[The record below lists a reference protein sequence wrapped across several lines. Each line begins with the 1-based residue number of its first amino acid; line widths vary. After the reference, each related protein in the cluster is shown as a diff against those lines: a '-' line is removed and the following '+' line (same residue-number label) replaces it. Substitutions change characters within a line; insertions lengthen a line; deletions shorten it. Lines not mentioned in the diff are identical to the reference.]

1 MYGKGDEVELLI
13 RWAFDIRTFCAEN
26 DLRIKPTSGGI
37 AAQLLRHPRFY
48 PDHRRKVPA
57 STNKKAREHLPGNY
71 YELRHDVNKPTNA
84 TYLDQETSHHNN
96 ALSLTFPHG
105 DFLFAKG
112 FFHSLPDRS
121 WAKRGSVI
129 YKRVMAEH
137 GLLYVNLFVPHP
149 SKKEWRP
156 PYMKR
161 GGFHR
166 CYIFTNELPMIHEI
180 GGYVEYIIAAWT
192 SNTRDSGPNAYARWA
207 KEQLSTALQESTVR
221 VRWLKPTLLSL
232 YGILAAR
239 PRPLE
244 FGYKRAVNG
253 EPKNYALG
261 GSMIQVQAKRTR
273 QEFESP
279 TANVIQRGMIEAET
293 RLRSIMLARD
303 LTARGITVLALYAD
317 SVFVES
323 GTALP
328 LLPYPWKVQQ
338 HVTDLRFFNST
349 SFTSREVTKL
359 PGIPRAD
366 LDRLRRVKAFGAVV
380 ADATKRRKLAE
391 FTAPDRQT

>member
-1 MYGKGDEVELLI
+1 
-13 RWAFDIRTFCAEN
+13 
-26 DLRIKPTSGGI
+26 
-37 AAQLLRHPRFY
+37 
-48 PDHRRKVPA
+48 
-57 STNKKAREHLPGNY
+57 
-71 YELRHDVNKPTNA
+71 
-84 TYLDQETSHHNN
+84 
-96 ALSLTFPHG
+96 
-105 DFLFAKG
+105 
-112 FFHSLPDRS
+112 
-121 WAKRGSVI
+121 
-129 YKRVMAEH
+129 
-137 GLLYVNLFVPHP
+137 
-149 SKKEWRP
+149 
-156 PYMKR
+156 MKR

-180 GGYVEYIIAAWT
+180 GGYVEYVIAAWT
-192 SNTRDSGPNAYARWA
+192 SSESDTGIRRYAKWS
-207 KEQLSTALQESTVR
+207 KETLHSSDPSRMAWV
-221 VRWLKPTLLSL
+221 KPTLLAA

-279 TANVIQRGMIEAET
+279 TTNVIQRGMIEAET

-323 GTALP
+323 DSALP

-391 FTAPDRQT
+391 FTAPGRQT